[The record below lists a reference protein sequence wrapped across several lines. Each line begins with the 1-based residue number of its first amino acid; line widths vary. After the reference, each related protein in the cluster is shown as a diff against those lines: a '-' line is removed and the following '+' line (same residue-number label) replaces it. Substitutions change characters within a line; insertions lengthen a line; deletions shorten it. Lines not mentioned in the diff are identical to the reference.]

1 MIDKNKA
8 EYFFFLFFI
17 KLFKIAGL
25 KGTRYLGKIVGSFVY
40 FVVPIRKKVVIENL
54 RKAFPEKNLSEIK
67 SIAHRTYQNITIT
80 FFELMYAPNCTQDQ
94 IKSFVAVENLDVSTR
109 ILKEGKGFIF
119 LTAHFGSWEMAAFT
133 LPLHLQTGFHVLAQP
148 QRNSHITKWLNDA
161 REKFGNKVIWVG
173 VSVRHIIEALKKGG
187 TVCIAGDQRGPV
199 ESERVNFMG
208 VPTSYHMGT
217 PAIVLKTKSQVV
229 VGFAIR
235 QKDFNYKMQLTE
247 LDLTDLP
254 SEESKQVVEVERR
267 YILILEKFVREY
279 PDQYFWM
286 HKIWKY

>member
-8 EYFFFLFFI
+8 EYLFFLFFI

-54 RKAFPEKNLSEIK
+54 RKAFPEKGLSEIK
-67 SIAHRTYQNITIT
+67 LIARRTYQNITIT
-80 FFELMYAPNCTQDQ
+80 FFELMYIPNCTREEV
-94 IKSFVAVENLDVSTR
+94 KSFIEIENLDVCKK
-109 ILKEGKGFIF
+109 ILSQEKGFIF
-119 LTAHFGSWEMAAFT
+119 LTGHFGSWEVAALS
-133 LPLHLQTGFHVLAQP
+133 LPIHLDIKMHVLAQP
-148 QRNSHITKWLNDA
+148 QRNSYITKWLNDA
-161 REKFGNKVIWVG
+161 RELFATKVIWVG
-173 VSVRHIIEALKKGG
+173 VSVRHIIEALKKGE

-199 ESERVNFMG
+199 ESERINFLN

-217 PAIVLKTKSQVV
+217 PAIILKTNSEVV

-235 QKDFNYKMQLTE
+235 QKDFNYKMRLTE
-247 LDLTDLP
+247 LDLANLP
-254 SEESKQVVEVERR
+254 SDKSMQVVEVERR
-267 YILILEKFVREY
+267 YIQILDKFVRQY